1 MADYVIGS
9 PALFNEDTK
18 FFKDVYIY
26 GTLYYDF
33 TKFDGPIVFDNI
45 TVNGNGY
52 FGGDV
57 YIEGNGSVGILT
69 VRKRLDVGV
78 GGTVIRAIADLDGL
92 PFSTGKVGIGSTA
105 PIQSLDVVGN
115 AIISQNVGIGKTAPI
130 QSLDVVGNAIISQ
143 NVGIGKTAPLQSLDV
158 VGNTIISGNVGI
170 GGTTIPQQRLEVGG
184 SVKIDQYIYDSVNSP
199 GKNGYQLARDEI
211 GIRWIPIIL
220 DYAPG
225 DPTGIGTTDGIF
237 VLDEGIPL
245 YP

>member
-33 TKFDGPIVFDNI
+33 TKFDGPIVFDDI

-69 VRKRLDVGV
+69 VRKRLDVGI
-78 GGTVIRAIADLDGL
+78 GGTILTT
-92 PFSTGKVGIGSTA
+92 STGNIGLGITD
-105 PIQSLDVVGN
+105 PREKLDVIGN
-115 AIISQNVGIGKTAPI
+115 TIISA
-130 QSLDVVGNAIISQ
+130 

-170 GGTTIPQQRLEVGG
+170 GATTIPQQRLEVGG
-184 SVKIDQYIYDSVNSP
+184 SVKIDRFIYDSINSP
-199 GKNGYQLARDEI
+199 GKNGHYLAMDDT

-220 DYAPG
+220 DYLPGAP
-225 DPTGIGTTDGIF
+225 GIGTMDGVF
-237 VLDEGIPL
+237 VLDEGVPL

>member
-115 AIISQNVGIGKTAPI
+115 AIISQNVGIGKTAP
-130 QSLDVVGNAIISQ
+130 
-143 NVGIGKTAPLQSLDV
+143 LQSLDV